1 MIKEFKEFI
10 MRGNVI
16 DLAVGLVM
24 GSAFTAIVNALV
36 ESIIMPFIAGFS
48 GNADVSDMA
57 MSFNGSPIQYGV
69 FLQAVIDFLLI
80 ALFLFFVIKAIN
92 SLAEIRNKVEVEEE
106 VEVDAPAVEDYLA
119 EIRDLLASQE
129 AAKGTVVIDETTT
142 PDEY

>member
-69 FLQAVIDFLLI
+69 FLQAIIDFLLI
-80 ALFLFFVIKAIN
+80 ALVLFFVIKGIN
-92 SLAEIRNKVEVEEE
+92 SLAEIRNKVEIEEE
-106 VEVDAPAVEDYLA
+106 VEVEAPAVEDYLA
-119 EIRDLLASQE
+119 EIRDLLAAQE
-129 AAKGTVVIDETTT
+129 AAKGTVVIDETT
-142 PDEY
+142 PEEY

>member
-80 ALFLFFVIKAIN
+80 ALVLFFVIKGIN
-92 SLAEIRNKVEVEEE
+92 SLAEISNKVEIEEE
-106 VEVDAPAVEDYLA
+106 VEVEAPAVEDYLA
-119 EIRDLLASQE
+119 EIRDLLAAQE
-129 AAKGTVVIDETTT
+129 AAKGTVVIDETT
-142 PDEY
+142 PEEY

>member
-80 ALFLFFVIKAIN
+80 ALVLFFVIKGIN
-92 SLAEIRNKVEVEEE
+92 SLAEIRNKVEIEEE
-106 VEVDAPAVEDYLA
+106 VEVEAPAVEDYLA
-119 EIRDLLASQE
+119 EIRDLLAAQE